1 MSARQI
7 CRARLLTINHLSL
20 FFVANGIVIHV
31 AAGEEK
37 RTEFFGGER
46 IRIGTEAASDIQLEP
61 PEDHVLASQAAGLWL
76 ELRRENGSYR
86 VANFKEDLDLQ
97 LNNAPLELFTKLRE
111 GDLIN
116 IPIAEITLQFF
127 NVGKQAALTATPAAA
142 AADKANSSRAMRFIE
157 DAALE
162 SAASPKRDDA
172 KVFLRE
178 FVRELVNEIG
188 WGTKLVVLA
197 VVIAAL
203 SGILYVGFA
212 VARELE
218 RTGEITR
225 LQGEIISDLKKE
237 LEKNR
242 DQLGSLDRTNKQL
255 IDIVSL
261 APTLRNDYGNGVC
274 LLVGTYDLVDKQT
287 GKQLRYPDPTMIPT
301 PDPYEPAPTVSEN
314 GFPPPTQTANSAKE
328 QQAPLTTEGTGTPV
342 EYDFVGTGFHVG
354 SGYVLTNRH
363 VVQPWTESEEVKI
376 MSKLSNGRARLRKL
390 VVYFPGFPQPFP
402 IKVRE
407 TAVNEDLAVASL
419 DPNSIFPDIPV
430 LPLDDDS
437 DAARVGKTVV
447 SMGYPSGPDRLLAM
461 VDEKDARRIQSRCNG
476 SLQILVGC
484 LAQDKLI
491 TPLLTQGTVTDL
503 RDRRIVHNAQTAE
516 GGSGAP
522 LFGQSGR
529 VIGVNFGVFTEN
541 SASNMA
547 IPIKFVLPLLKRSG
561 WKSPAEQQSA
571 ETNQTEVKNINVN
584 TNANTPP
591 SRTGRN

>member
-1 MSARQI
+1 M
-7 CRARLLTINHLSL
+7 
-20 FFVANGIVIHV
+20 ANGIVIHI
-31 AAGEEK
+31 ADGEEK

-46 IRIGTEAASDIQLEP
+46 IKIGTDSSCDLRFEP
-61 PEDHVLASQAAGLWL
+61 PDEYVLAHNAIGVWL

-86 VANFKEDLDLQ
+86 IANFNENLDFEF
-97 LNNAPLELFTKLRE
+97 NNAPLTLFTKLRE
-111 GDLIN
+111 GDLLK
-116 IPIAEITLQFF
+116 IPDAELTLQFF
-127 NVGKQAALTATPAAA
+127 NVSKQSALTATSPDA
-142 AADKANSSRAMRFIE
+142 ANSRSMRFIE
-157 DAALE
+157 EAALE
-162 SAASPKRDDA
+162 SAASSKRDDA

-178 FVRELVNEIG
+178 FVRELVNEVG
-188 WGTKLVVLA
+188 WATKLVVLL

-203 SGILYVGFA
+203 SGLFYVGMA
-212 VARELE
+212 VSNELQ

-225 LQGEIISDLKKE
+225 QQGQIITELKDE
-237 LEKNR
+237 LAKNR
-242 DQLGSLDRTNKQL
+242 AQLGNLDKTNQQL

-261 APTLRNDYGNGVC
+261 APTLSYKYGKGVC
-274 LLVGTYDLVDKQT
+274 LLVGTYDLVEKQT
-287 GKQLRYPDPTMIPT
+287 GKQLRYPDPTMMPT
-301 PDPYEPAPTVSEN
+301 PDPFEPAPPSVSEN
-314 GFPPPTQTANSAKE
+314 GFAPAAQDAAKV
-328 QQAPLTTEGTGTPV
+328 QQSPLTTEGTGTPV

-354 SGYVLTNRH
+354 GGYILTNRH
-363 VVQPWTESEEVKI
+363 VVQPWTESEEVKV
-376 MSKLSNGRARLRKL
+376 MSRLSNGRARLRKL

-402 IKVRE
+402 LKVRE

-419 DPNSIFPDIPV
+419 DPNSVFPEIPF

-447 SMGYPSGPDRLLAM
+447 TMGYPSGPDRLVAM

-484 LAQDKLI
+484 LAQEKLI
-491 TPLLTQGTVTDL
+491 TPLLTQGNVTDL

-547 IPIKFVLPLLKRSG
+547 IPIKFVLPLLRRAG
-561 WKSPAEQQSA
+561 WISPQEAQQLPAE
-571 ETNQTEVKNINVN
+571 TEKTDSKNSNINTNSN
-584 TNANTPP
+584 TAKMP
-591 SRTGRN
+591 RT

>member
-1 MSARQI
+1 M
-7 CRARLLTINHLSL
+7 
-20 FFVANGIVIHV
+20 ANGIVIHV

-37 RTEFFGGER
+37 RTEFFSGER
-46 IRIGTEAASDIQLEP
+46 IKIGTDATSDLQLEP
-61 PEDHVLASQAAGLWL
+61 PDDHILARQAAGVWL

-86 VANFKEDLDLQ
+86 VADFREDLDFQ
-97 LNNAPLELFTKLRE
+97 LNNAPLALFTKLRE
-111 GDLIN
+111 GDLIGT
-116 IPIAEITLQFF
+116 PVAEITLQFF
-127 NVGKQAALTATPAAA
+127 NVGKQSALTAPPPLESL
-142 AADKANSSRAMRFIE
+142 DSSTNRARSMRFIE
-157 DAALE
+157 EAALE
-162 SAASPKRDDA
+162 SGASPKRDDA

-188 WGTKLVVLA
+188 WGTKFVALA

-212 VARELE
+212 VAKELQ

-225 LQGEIISDLKKE
+225 QQGEIIAKLTTE

-242 DQLGSLDRTNKQL
+242 DQIGNLDKNNKQL
-255 IDIVSL
+255 IDMMSL
-261 APTLRNDYGNGVC
+261 APTLRDKYGNGVC
-274 LLVGTYDLVDKQT
+274 LLVGTYDLVDKKN
-287 GKQLRYPDPTMIPT
+287 GKQLRYPDPTMIPS

-314 GFPPPTQTANSAKE
+314 GFPPAAQQSQQTNNE
-328 QQAPLTTEGTGTPV
+328 QQSPLTTEGTGTPV

-354 SGYVLTNRH
+354 SGYILTNRH

-376 MSKLSNGRARLRKL
+376 MSRLSNGRARLRKL

-419 DPNSIFPDIPV
+419 DPNSIFPEIPI

-476 SLQILVGC
+476 SLQLLVGC

-503 RDRRIVHNAQTAE
+503 RDKRIVHNAQTAE

-529 VIGVNFGVFTEN
+529 VIGVNFGIFTEN
-541 SASNMA
+541 SASNLA
-547 IPIKFVLPLLKRSG
+547 IPVKFALIILKRAG
-561 WKSPAEQQSA
+561 WNSLAEQQSA
-571 ETNQTEVKNINVN
+571 EAEKSDAKVSGVNANINN
-584 TNANTPP
+584 PP
-591 SRTGRN
+591 AKTGRN